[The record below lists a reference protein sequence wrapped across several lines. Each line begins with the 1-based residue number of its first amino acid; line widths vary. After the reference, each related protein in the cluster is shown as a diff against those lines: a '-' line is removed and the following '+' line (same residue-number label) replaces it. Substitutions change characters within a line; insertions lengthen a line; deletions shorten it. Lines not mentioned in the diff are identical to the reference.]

1 MPAPR
6 SHGAIRGAIRGRGF
20 TLREL
25 IIVMV
30 IVGIIS
36 AIALPRTI
44 NDPVMLSTQ
53 ASQLAG
59 DIRYVQ
65 TLAMT
70 QGQRYAS

>member
-1 MPAPR
+1 M
-6 SHGAIRGAIRGRGF
+6 
-20 TLREL
+20 LREL
-25 IIVMV
+25 IVVLV

-36 AIALPRTI
+36 AVALPRTI

>member
-1 MPAPR
+1 MPAAR
-6 SHGAIRGAIRGRGF
+6 SRGAIRSAIRGRGF

-25 IIVMV
+25 MIVMV

>member
-1 MPAPR
+1 MRAAR
-6 SHGAIRGAIRGRGF
+6 SRGAIRSAIRGLGF
-20 TLREL
+20 MLREL
-25 IIVMV
+25 IVVLV

-36 AIALPRTI
+36 AVALPRTI